1 MTSSPAQPAAQSA
14 GQSAASPAHRP
25 HNPLLAIA
33 LRLGSTLALATM
45 FMLIKLAGEHGV
57 SMPELMFWRQAVSVP
72 MILVWLAASG
82 QLGKLGTRRPL
93 AHAGRAAV
101 GTLGLFCNIAA
112 STLLPLPVATTLGF
126 TAPLF
131 AVLITALILR
141 EHVGRWRWTAVV
153 AGFAGVLVIAGPGEI
168 ANVPLLGVAAG
179 LGAGVIV
186 ATVSFQIRSLA
197 RTDSPISMVF
207 WFAMFGAL
215 GASVFLP
222 FYGRWHEPE
231 VYLILLALGL
241 AGTLGQ
247 FFIAASLR
255 HAPPAT
261 VVVIDYVSLI
271 WSTTYGLVIFG
282 SWPPHTTWLGAPLIV
297 AAGLIIT
304 WREHFLAK
312 RISPTSALD
321 SSALEEAGDER
332 PEPREGT

>member
-1 MTSSPAQPAAQSA
+1 ML
-14 GQSAASPAHRP
+14 G
-25 HNPLLAIA
+25 IA

-45 FMLIKLAGEHGV
+45 FMLIKLAGTHGV
-57 SMPELMFWRQAVSVP
+57 SMPELMFWRQAISVP
-72 MILVWLAASG
+72 LILGWLLASG
-82 QLGKLGTRRPL
+82 QVGKLGTRRPF
-93 AHAGRAAV
+93 AHFGRAAV
-101 GTLGLFCNIAA
+101 GTAGLFCNIAA

-141 EHVGRWRWTAVV
+141 EHVGRWRWTAVI

-168 ANVPLLGVAAG
+168 ANVPVLGVAAG

-197 RTDSPISMVF
+197 RTDTPISMVF

-222 FYGRWHEPE
+222 FYAQWHDP
-231 VYLILLALGL
+231 VAYLILLALGL

-247 FFIAASLR
+247 FLIAASLR
-255 HAPPAT
+255 QAPVAT

-271 WSTTYGLVIFG
+271 WATTYGLFIFD
-282 SWPPHTTWLGAPLIV
+282 SWPPQTTWLGAPLII

-304 WREHFLAK
+304 WREHVLAK
-312 RISPTSALD
+312 RISPTSAMD
-321 SSALEEAGDER
+321 SSALEEASEAQ
-332 PEPREGT
+332 EPAGT

>member
-1 MTSSPAQPAAQSA
+1 
-14 GQSAASPAHRP
+14 
-25 HNPLLAIA
+25 
-33 LRLGSTLALATM
+33 
-45 FMLIKLAGEHGV
+45 
-57 SMPELMFWRQAVSVP
+57 MPELMFWRQAFSVP
-72 MILVWLAASG
+72 MIVGWLLFSG
-82 QLGKLGTRRPL
+82 QLGKLATRRPV
-93 AHAGRAAV
+93 AHFGRAAV
-101 GTLGLFCNIAA
+101 GTAGLFCNIAA

-131 AVLITALILR
+131 AVLITALIVR
-141 EHVGRWRWTAVV
+141 DQVGPWRWTAVI

-168 ANVPLLGVAAG
+168 ANVPVLGVVAG

-197 RTDSPISMVF
+197 RTDTPISMVF

-222 FYGRWHEPE
+222 FYGRMHAPE
-231 VYLILLALGL
+231 VYLILFALGL

-255 HAPPAT
+255 YAPVAT

-271 WSTTYGLVIFG
+271 WATTYGLVVFDN
-282 SWPPHTTWLGAPLIV
+282 WPPHTTWAGAPLII
-297 AAGLIIT
+297 AAGLIII

-321 SSALEEAGDER
+321 SSALEEAAEDL
-332 PEPREGT
+332 PRKTRGT

>member
-1 MTSSPAQPAAQSA
+1 M
-14 GQSAASPAHRP
+14 
-25 HNPLLAIA
+25 LAIG
-33 LRLGSTLALATM
+33 LRLGATFALATM
-45 FMLIKLAGEHGV
+45 FMLIKLAGTHGV

-72 MILVWLAASG
+72 LIAGWLAMSR
-82 QLGKLGTRRPL
+82 QLGKLATRRPV

-131 AVLITALILR
+131 AVLITAIILR
-141 EHVGRWRWTAVV
+141 EHVGRWRWTSVV

-168 ANVPLLGVAAG
+168 ADVPTLGIVAG

-186 ATVSFQIRSLA
+186 ATVSFQIRDLA
-197 RTDSPISMVF
+197 RTDTPISMVF
-207 WFAMFGAL
+207 WFALFGML

-222 FYGRWHEPE
+222 FYGRIHDGEA
-231 VYLILLALGL
+231 YLILLGVGL
-241 AGTLGQ
+241 AGTVGQ

-255 HAPPAT
+255 HAPVAT

-271 WSTTYGLVIFG
+271 WATLYGLVIFD
-282 SWPPHTTWLGAPLIV
+282 SWPPHTTWLGAPLII
-297 AAGLIIT
+297 AAGMIIT

-312 RISPTSALD
+312 RVSPTSSLD
-321 SSALEEAGDER
+321 SGALEEAADETDPDMR
-332 PEPREGT
+332 RGT